1 MSLTTR
7 NTPSSAGASFNRI
20 DFIPSLRAGAA
31 WVLWLMLAMASIL
44 LAELPALLECLLAI
58 LVAGAGGLALWRFVF
73 LRGSRALRALEWPVS
88 EGTFH
93 VCIGVPGRR
102 LPAVPE
108 GCRRYGPLWLLR
120 FETAEGVAQLLVD
133 ARCQDARA
141 LRRLGRRLF
150 DASASGDAAFPV
162 GRQGPDTI
170 RPKV

>member
-1 MSLTTR
+1 MM
-7 NTPSSAGASFNRI
+7 A
-20 DFIPSLRAGAA
+20 
-31 WVLWLMLAMASIL
+31 VASIL
-44 LAELPALLECLLAI
+44 MAELPALVECLLAI
-58 LVAGAGGLALWRFVF
+58 LVAGAGIFALWRSVF
-73 LRGSRALRALEWPVS
+73 LRGSRALRALEWPVG

-93 VCIGVPGRR
+93 VCLGASGRR

-120 FETAEGVAQLLVD
+120 FETPEGVAQLLVD

-150 DASASGDAAFPV
+150 DDSASRDAAFPA
-162 GRQGPDTI
+162 GRRGTDTI